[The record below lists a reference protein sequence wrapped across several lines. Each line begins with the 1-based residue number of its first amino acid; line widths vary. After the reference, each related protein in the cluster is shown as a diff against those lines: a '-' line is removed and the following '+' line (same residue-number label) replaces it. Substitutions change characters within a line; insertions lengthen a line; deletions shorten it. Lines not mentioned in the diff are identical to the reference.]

1 MIDFL
6 AYICDV
12 DDMDGLDWDEEEK
25 LVDSNWPM
33 RSGFQAKAEAEG
45 LKIAWFPADRVASRD
60 LAGYWPVYELDKF
73 NQIRRKLVLSDGS
86 VLVGK
91 RQHA

>member
-1 MIDFL
+1 MIDLL
-6 AYICDV
+6 AFIYDV
-12 DDMDGLDWDEEEK
+12 PDINDLDWDEEEK
-25 LVDSNWPM
+25 LVDSNWPV
-33 RSGFQAKAEAEG
+33 RSGFQKKAEAEG
-45 LKIAWFPADRVASRD
+45 LKIAWSHPDRGASE
-60 LAGYWPVYELDKF
+60 LAGYWPVYEYDRF